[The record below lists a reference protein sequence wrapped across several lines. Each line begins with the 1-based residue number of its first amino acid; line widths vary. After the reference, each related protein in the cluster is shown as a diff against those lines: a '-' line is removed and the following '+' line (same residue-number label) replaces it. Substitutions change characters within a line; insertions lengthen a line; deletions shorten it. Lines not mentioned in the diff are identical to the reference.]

1 LLSFYLLELN
11 VFFKLE
17 AVTKLH
23 LRNLRWNESRWRDDL
38 HPFRVPAV
46 QHVKKH
52 GLEFKTPITFFVG
65 ENGSGKTTILEAIAA
80 RYPRIGSASPFSNRT
95 GTQLSFEDVPLAWNA
110 DLACS
115 STATTEGFFL
125 RASTLGALIGDL
137 DREAKPTPRAGD
149 RPLSRRSHGEG
160 LLGLL
165 NGHFESKGMYFL
177 DEPETALSFNA
188 TLGLVG
194 LLATL
199 GKNGS
204 QVVAATHSPIVLSV
218 PGATILEFGDFG
230 IREVLKNDLE
240 LFRDWQSFLER
251 PEVWLRHLLDEPR
264 DTNQS

>member
-1 LLSFYLLELN
+1 LLELS
-11 VFFKLE
+11 VFLKLE

-23 LRNLRWNESRWRDDL
+23 LQSLRFNDSRWRDDL

-52 GLEFKTPITFFVG
+52 GLEFKSPITFFVG

-80 RYPRIGSASPFSNRT
+80 RYPRIGSNSPFSNRT
-95 GTQLSFEDVPLAWNA
+95 GTLLSFEDVPLAWNA
-110 DLACS
+110 ELGCNAN
-115 STATTEGFFL
+115 ATTEGFFL
-125 RASTLGALIGDL
+125 RASTLGSLINDL
-137 DREAKPTPRAGD
+137 DREAKPAPRATE
-149 RPLSRRSHGEG
+149 RPLARRSHGEG

-165 NGHFESKGMYFL
+165 NSHFESRGMYFL

-204 QVVAATHSPIVLSV
+204 QVIAATHSPIVLSV
-218 PGATILEFGDFG
+218 PGATILEFGEHG
-230 IREVLKNDLE
+230 IREVTKNDLE
-240 LFRDWQSFLER
+240 LFRDWQSFLTR
-251 PEVWLRHLLDEPR
+251 PEVWLRHLLEG
-264 DTNQS
+264 

>member
-1 LLSFYLLELN
+1 LLEFK
-11 VFFKLE
+11 VFFRLE

-23 LRNLRWNESRWRDDL
+23 LQSLRLNDSRWRDDL

-46 QHVKKH
+46 QHVKTH
-52 GLEFKTPITFFVG
+52 GLEFRTPITFFVG

-80 RYPRIGSASPFSNRT
+80 RYSRVGSYSPFNKRV
-95 GTQLSFEDVPLAWNA
+95 GTELSLEDVPLAWNA
-110 DLACS
+110 ELSCAAN
-115 STATTEGFFL
+115 ATTEGFFL
-125 RASTLGALIGDL
+125 RASTLGSLISDL
-137 DREAKPTPRAGD
+137 DRETKAAPRAGE

-165 NGHFESKGMYFL
+165 NAHFESKGMYFL

-204 QVVAATHSPIVLSV
+204 QVIAATHSPILLSV

-230 IREVLKNDLE
+230 IREVAKNDLE
-240 LFRDWQSFLER
+240 LLHDWQSFLTR
-251 PEVWLRHLLDEPR
+251 PEVWLRHLLDG
-264 DTNQS
+264 